1 MSLFLFSQ
9 ISSIIKCVPKVVL
22 ASDIDKTLTDE
33 SKHVPDDV
41 ISYLAELHKQDW
53 EIVLVTGRT
62 FSYAM
67 MSLEKINFPYYLAV
81 QNGAEVLKMPEKTIL
96 FRNFLPKSVAYFMD
110 GIYRNIK
117 EDFLIYSGLEQ
128 GDFCYYRT
136 NKFSP
141 HFLEYIEK
149 LKPIA
154 SADWVEVEDLA
165 DIPQTSF
172 PLIKGLGDLEGL
184 KLVQKEL
191 NHIQLATSSIILDT
205 VHPSLPILLV
215 THREVDKGLIFKKLK
230 EHCGWNCPTIAA
242 GDDMNDVPLLQS
254 ADLGIAMGTAPEEL
268 KKVAHIIT
276 TSSFEKG
283 VIPALEEAKKRLL
296 V

>member
-96 FRNFLPKSVAYFMD
+96 FRNFLPK
-110 GIYRNIK
+110 
-117 EDFLIYSGLEQ
+117 
-128 GDFCYYRT
+128 
-136 NKFSP
+136 
-141 HFLEYIEK
+141 
-149 LKPIA
+149 
-154 SADWVEVEDLA
+154 
-165 DIPQTSF
+165 
-172 PLIKGLGDLEGL
+172 
-184 KLVQKEL
+184 
-191 NHIQLATSSIILDT
+191 
-205 VHPSLPILLV
+205 
-215 THREVDKGLIFKKLK
+215 
-230 EHCGWNCPTIAA
+230 
-242 GDDMNDVPLLQS
+242 
-254 ADLGIAMGTAPEEL
+254 
-268 KKVAHIIT
+268 
-276 TSSFEKG
+276 
-283 VIPALEEAKKRLL
+283 
-296 V
+296 